1 MMTLAEP
8 AVDALT
14 LLARRIRELPGF
26 ELVEDDEVVDPLRI
40 AIDVR
45 RTGFSGY
52 GIVRRLQGC
61 EGVRLE
67 PHGDRVVARFR
78 SARDICDH
86 GTRLLFGLA
95 ALV

>member
-1 MMTLAEP
+1 MTTAAEP

-14 LLARRIRELPGF
+14 LLGRRIRELPGF
-26 ELVEDDEVVDPLRI
+26 DIVDHDDVRDPLRI

-45 RTGFSGY
+45 RTGLSGY
-52 GIVRRLQGC
+52 GVVRRLQGC

-67 PHGDRVVARFR
+67 PRGDRVVAVFR
-78 SARDICDH
+78 SSRDICDH

-95 ALV
+95 ALA